1 MDLLGNKFSA
11 LGSAL
16 KDSLAEVKTEAVAQ
30 ADRVEVPATLAEV
43 SETVSQKARDYA
55 AAGKEH
61 AGKLVDQV
69 GEKLSDMDYQSLTRR
84 DGSVTVNCSWRDKH
98 RGRASA

>member
-1 MDLLGNKFSA
+1 V

-16 KDSLAEVKTEAVAQ
+16 TDSLTEVKTEAVAQ
-30 ADRVEVPATLAEV
+30 ADRVEVPATLAEL
-43 SETVSQKARDYA
+43 SETVSQKAQDYA

-69 GEKLSDMDYQSLTRR
+69 GDKLSDMDDQSLTRR
-84 DGSVTVNCSWRDKH
+84 DGSVTLNCSWRDKH